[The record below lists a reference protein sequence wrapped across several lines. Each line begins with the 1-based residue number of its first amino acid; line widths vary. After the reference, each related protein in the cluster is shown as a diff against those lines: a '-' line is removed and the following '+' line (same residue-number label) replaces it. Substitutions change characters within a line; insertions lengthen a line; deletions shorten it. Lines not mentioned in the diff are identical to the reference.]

1 MKTLSMSGNDAG
13 LRAVALACLIATLGA
28 SQIATAADA
37 PPAPA
42 MAMPMPAAET
52 QASSYP
58 AMAPIAQYR
67 EASDAQEIAL
77 AKTAAPASISDH
89 AEIMVLGAHGYEIA
103 VKGTNGF
110 VCLVP
115 RSWAMSFDN
124 PEFWNPKIRT
134 PICLNAAAARDSSVM
149 PLYLTRT
156 EWVLAGVSVAE
167 MQKRETAEWKDG
179 RLKPPSNGD
188 VTYMM
193 SKEQYINDSAHPWHP
208 HIMFFAPRTDQSQWG
223 EDLAGS
229 PVTADCTNV
238 EQTCIFMVL
247 VQNWS
252 DGTTAP
258 ALHSH

>member
-1 MKTLSMSGNDAG
+1 MKILGSMFGSDGNLG
-13 LRAVALACLIATLGA
+13 VAVFACLVAAAAA
-28 SQIATAADA
+28 SQFAMAADA
-37 PPAPA
+37 SPEPA
-42 MAMPMPAAET
+42 MAMPMPAAS
-52 QASSYP
+52 AKSPYP
-58 AMAPIAQYR
+58 AMAPIAQYH
-67 EASDAQEIAL
+67 ETSDAREIAL
-77 AKTAAPASISDH
+77 AKSAAPASISDK
-89 AEIMVLGAHGYEIA
+89 AEIKVLGTHGYETA

-110 VCLVP
+110 VCMVG

-134 PICLNAAAARDSSVM
+134 PICMNAASVKDSSVL

-179 RLKPPSNGD
+179 KFTAPGPDD

-193 SKEQYINDSAHPWHP
+193 SKDQYINDQAHPWHP
-208 HIMFFAPRTDQSQWG
+208 HVMFYASRADKGTWG
-223 EDLAGS
+223 ENLASS
-229 PVTADCTNV
+229 PVQADCHNV

-258 ALHSH
+258 PLDD

>member
-1 MKTLSMSGNDAG
+1 MGVA
-13 LRAVALACLIATLGA
+13 ALACLIATLGA
-28 SQIATAADA
+28 SQVATAADA
-37 PPAPA
+37 NPKAI
-42 MAMPMPAAET
+42 MAMPMAGAN
-52 QASSYP
+52 SYP
-58 AMAPIAQYR
+58 AMAPIAQYH
-67 EASDAQEIAL
+67 EASDAREIAL
-77 AKTAAPASISDH
+77 AKSAAPASISDH
-89 AEIMVLGAHGYEIA
+89 AEIKVLGAHGYETV

-110 VCLVP
+110 VCMVG

-134 PICLNAAAARDSSVM
+134 PICLNAASVRDSSVL

-179 RLKPPSNGD
+179 RFTAPGPGD

-193 SKEQYINDSAHPWHP
+193 SKDQYINDSAHPWHP
-208 HIMFFAPRTDQSQWG
+208 HVMFYAPRTDKGQWG
-223 EDLAGS
+223 ENLASS
-229 PVTADCTNV
+229 PVQADCHNV

-252 DGTTAP
+252 DGTPAP
-258 ALHSH
+258 PLHE